1 MNVPMAVGAIC
12 VESLIISIE
21 TAQNQV
27 KANKMAAAANT
38 ETNAVSVNEEVE
50 PKYLNF
56 QASVGS
62 GGGEIR
68 GGATPNSNRRFPNR
82 RN

>member
-27 KANKMAAAANT
+27 KANKMAAAAKT

-50 PKYLNF
+50 PKY
-56 QASVGS
+56 
-62 GGGEIR
+62 
-68 GGATPNSNRRFPNR
+68 
-82 RN
+82 